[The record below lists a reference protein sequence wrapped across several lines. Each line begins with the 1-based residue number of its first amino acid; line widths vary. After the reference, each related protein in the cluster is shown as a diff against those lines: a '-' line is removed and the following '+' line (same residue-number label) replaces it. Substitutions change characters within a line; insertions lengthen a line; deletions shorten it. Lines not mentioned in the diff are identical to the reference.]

1 MRNQDE
7 PLTGQRTA
15 DAAASAQIAAGASSR
30 LRGAGPA
37 RAADEDPGTSVRPS
51 GRPGRPKLCRPL
63 DRRWLGGVCTGVA
76 DHLGWPA
83 WVVRVCFV
91 LLVGADYIGIIFYGL
106 AWLLIPAKVPDH
118 EAPGLEMA
126 RRADMRRTARSTSP
140 AGTGGALAVVVL
152 CIGVL
157 MLVRALNTAPGGVF
171 FWPIILACLGIALV
185 WRQVESPEETGH
197 GYEAPRWLAPLVSRE
212 RWALLVRMGLAL
224 ILIGAAI
231 SLLAYTQMGQPYL
244 PSMLA
249 VAALTLIGF
258 GVVAAPAM
266 NRMRN
271 NLAAAREARIVS
283 DARADMAAHLH
294 DSVLQ
299 TLALIQRQAG
309 DPKAVASLARRQERE
324 LRAWLYGEQDGP
336 ETFRAALVQA
346 GAEIEDERGVP
357 IEVICVGDADNTSG
371 LEATLRAT
379 REAMMN
385 AAKHSGT
392 DKIDVYAEVG
402 PETVEVFVRDRGR
415 GFDPNQ
421 IGEDRM
427 GVKKSITERMERYGG
442 RAVIR
447 TAPGEG
453 TEVRL
458 EMTR

>member
-1 MRNQDE
+1 MGAGA
-7 PLTGQRTA
+7 P
-15 DAAASAQIAAGASSR
+15 AQAAGSAPR
-30 LRGAGPA
+30 PGPGPA
-37 RAADEDPGTSVRPS
+37 HAADDPSPAPDGPPAPARRAP
-51 GRPGRPKLCRPL
+51 RPKLRRPL

-76 DHLGWPA
+76 DHLGWPV
-83 WVVRVCFV
+83 WVVRVCFIV
-91 LLVGADYIGIIFYGL
+91 LVGADYIGIIFYAL

-126 RRADMRRTARSTSP
+126 NRADMRRTTRDTSP
-140 AGTGGALAVVVL
+140 AGTGSALAVIVL
-152 CIGVL
+152 CVGVL
-157 MLVRALNTAPGGVF
+157 MLVRMMDVNPGGVF
-171 FWPIILACLGIALV
+171 FWPIILACLGVALV
-185 WRQVESPEETGH
+185 WRQAEAPEGDGSEH
-197 GYEAPRWLAPLVSRE
+197 GTPRWLAPLVSQDH
-212 RWALLVRMGLAL
+212 WALLVRMGLAL

-231 SLLAYTQMGQPYL
+231 SLLAYSQAGQPYL

-249 VAALTLIGF
+249 VAALTLIGI

-324 LRAWLYGEQDGP
+324 LRAWLYGEQPGP
-336 ETFRAALVQA
+336 ETFRAALVEA

-357 IEVICVGDADNTSG
+357 IEVVCVGDAENTPG
-371 LEATLRAT
+371 LEATLRAA

-385 AAKHSGT
+385 ASKHSGA

-415 GFDPNQ
+415 GFDPEQ

-427 GVKKSITERMERYGG
+427 GVKRSIVERMERYGG